1 MNHETSE
8 EQSSSQP
15 LVVRGLLKRF
25 DDVVAVD
32 RVDLEL
38 GTGELLAL
46 VGPSGCGKSTL
57 LRSIAGLIDPDAGT
71 IHLGGAVVDDGKRR
85 LPPEHRSAGLVFQE
99 HALFP
104 HLTVSDNIGFG
115 LRALSGGD
123 KQRRISEMLDLVD
136 LPGLGARFPHELSGG
151 QRQRV
156 SLARAMAPGPDIM
169 LFDEPFA
176 SLDPNLRVQLRHQV
190 TSVLR
195 ETETPA
201 VFVTH
206 DQREALAM
214 GDRIAVMH
222 NGVIVH
228 VGTAEAVFHR
238 PISQFVGA
246 FMGEA
251 NFLTITGEGEAAMS
265 PLGPIDL
272 NGHEL
277 GSTVAMTRPDD
288 VVFTPSE
295 AGPAVITGA
304 DYTGTHWLVRVE
316 LASGDQVQLLTSH
329 LADPTRGQ
337 RGELSLAPGHQQV
350 PVPISSV

>member
-1 MNHETSE
+1 MKNHETSE
-8 EQSSSQP
+8 LQPSTQP
-15 LVVRGLLKRF
+15 LTVRGLVKRF
-25 DDVVAVD
+25 GDVTAVD
-32 RVDLEL
+32 HVELEL
-38 GTGELLAL
+38 GASELLAL

-71 IHLGGAVVDDGKRR
+71 IHLGGTVVDDGKRR
-85 LPPEHRSAGLVFQE
+85 LAPEHRSAGLVFQE

-104 HLTVSDNIGFG
+104 HLTVFDNIGFG
-115 LRALSGGD
+115 LRSLSGAD
-123 KQRRISEMLDLVD
+123 KQRRVSEMLELVD
-136 LPGLGARFPHELSGG
+136 LPGLGERYPHELSGG

-156 SLARAMAPGPDIM
+156 SLARAMAPRPDIM

-190 TSVLR
+190 TAVLR
-195 ETETPA
+195 ETKTPA

-214 GDRIAVMH
+214 GDRIAVMRD
-222 NGVIVH
+222 GVIEQ
-228 VGTAEAVFHR
+228 VGTAEEVFHR
-238 PISQFVGA
+238 PVSQFVGA

-251 NFLTITGEGEAAMS
+251 NFLPIVGEAGAETS

-272 NGHEL
+272 NGYERS
-277 GSTVAMTRPDD
+277 STVAMTRPDD

-295 AGPAVITGA
+295 SGPAVITGA

-329 LADPTRGQ
+329 LDDPTPGR
-337 RGELSLAPGHQQV
+337 RGELSLAPGHHQV
-350 PVPISSV
+350 PVPVR